1 MNKKF
6 LLTIGSVW
14 TTLVFIA
21 TIETNIQFLQRLFN
35 IKTMDSN
42 SFLHNIQD
50 FARLILPFL
59 FGWTVYY
66 IFMRNEKNNHK
77 INLLT
82 EKINLLTEL
91 MELKEKD
98 TNQMFKLLSDR
109 LIENNIL
116 FNLTDKEMYLNDEI
130 ASDREKRVNEIEKEL
145 GI

>member
-82 EKINLLTEL
+82 EL
-91 MELKEKD
+91 MELKEKE

-130 ASDREKRVNEIEKEL
+130 ASDRKRRVNEIEKEL